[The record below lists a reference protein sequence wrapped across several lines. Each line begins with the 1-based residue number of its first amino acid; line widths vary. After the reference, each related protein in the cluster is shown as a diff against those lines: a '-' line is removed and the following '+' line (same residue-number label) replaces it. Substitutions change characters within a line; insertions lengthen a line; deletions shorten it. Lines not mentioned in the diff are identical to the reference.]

1 MAPQPGQTR
10 LGAPGGT
17 TPVQGMLFPMDL
29 VFVTREGCG
38 LCERAERALWTLGI
52 PYVRRDVDQDP
63 ELSRLYT
70 LRVPVLLLGEEVLL
84 EGAFGEKDLLALG
97 GLAGVQGR

>member
-1 MAPQPGQTR
+1 
-10 LGAPGGT
+10 
-17 TPVQGMLFPMDL
+17 MLFPMDL